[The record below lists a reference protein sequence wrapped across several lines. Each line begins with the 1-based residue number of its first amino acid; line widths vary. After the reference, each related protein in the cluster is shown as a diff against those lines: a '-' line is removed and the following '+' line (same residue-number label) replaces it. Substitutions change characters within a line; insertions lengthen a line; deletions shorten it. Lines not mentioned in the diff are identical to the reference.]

1 MPDHSRVANRS
12 QKIPR
17 PKKNADKKAGYAA
30 SNQYDPKRLPYE
42 VVTGIETD
50 VNTIALPQIREHKS
64 RAPKFLFRFGD
75 ARPVLISI
83 LVGFAYYVG
92 AKMGFALKF
101 PPHPVSVMWLPNS
114 ILLAAFLLM
123 PVRKWW
129 LLIATAFPAHIAVE
143 LGSGVP
149 WAMVLCWFISNCFE
163 AVFGAAAV
171 RAFSKDP
178 VRFDS
183 FRNISIFFFWGA
195 LIAPLLSSF
204 LDSGFVMLNRW
215 GNQGYWEVWRVRLFS
230 NICTSIILVPAIVA
244 WCTGGPISLRNISVA
259 RFFETLLLGIGFL
272 ITSVTVFSWLEAG
285 AEIPALLYA
294 PLPFLLWATLRCSL
308 RGTTTAIFIVAVLAI
323 WGATHGRGPF
333 PTRSPEFNA
342 FSVQAFLV
350 GTGITLNLFAT
361 SLLERKAMVAAL
373 KSNEAR
379 YREVVESQTELV
391 CRHLPDTTLTFV
403 NHAYCQMFRRSREEL
418 IGRKF
423 LELMPQSAHEG
434 VLLEIAS
441 LVTNGQSIT
450 TEHEILLADGGVGWL
465 HWVAHAIK
473 DSNGHVREIQA
484 IGRDIGERKK
494 MEMALRDSEERNR
507 AILDAFPDLMFLM
520 SESGVYLDYYANDE
534 KQLLVP
540 PPLLLNRNVQE
551 ILPPKLAQE
560 IISCLQAVARTDEMK
575 VLEYELVIGGQPRSY
590 EARLVRCGAGKI
602 LSLIRDITERKQA
615 QEALR
620 ESEERYR
627 EVVES
632 QTELVL
638 RFSPDAIITFVNKAG
653 CDFYGKKREELI
665 GRKLFELVPSELHAK
680 IASDIAGIISDK
692 QPVICEIPLPRADGT
707 SGWYHWT
714 KYGITDADGRVT
726 EIQAIGNDVTDRK
739 RAEEAGEKLVH
750 ASRLAVVGELTAMI
764 AHEVNQP
771 LTAILNNAEA
781 AETLFALGSVPFGE
795 IRSIIADIHSD
806 GLRATK
812 AIGRV
817 RDLVQKRK
825 MQVHTLDIN
834 ALIKEVVKIV
844 GPDAT
849 RRHVQIRTQFSPALP
864 VMLGDPVRLQQVL
877 LNLIL
882 NGMDAMNDVE
892 NQSRILT
899 LQTEKGTNG
908 HVVVTV
914 KDSGHGLSV
923 DALPRIFE
931 SFYSTKADGMGLG
944 LSVARSIVEEHRGR
958 IWAERNS
965 DGGAAIHFAL
975 PSGDWRKGYST

>member
-1 MPDHSRVANRS
+1 
-12 QKIPR
+12 
-17 PKKNADKKAGYAA
+17 
-30 SNQYDPKRLPYE
+30 
-42 VVTGIETD
+42 VTGIETD
-50 VNTIALPQIREHKS
+50 VNTIADTELREHKS
-64 RAPKFLFRFGD
+64 RAPEFLFHFGD
-75 ARPVLISI
+75 ARPVLISL
-83 LVGFAYYVG
+83 LVGIAYYIG
-92 AKMGFALKF
+92 AKVGFALKF

-129 LLIATAFPAHIAVE
+129 LLIVTALPAHIAVE

-149 WAMVLCWFISNCFE
+149 WTMVLCWFISNCFE
-163 AVFGAAAV
+163 AVFGAAAIRV
-171 RAFSKDP
+171 FCKEP
-178 VRFDS
+178 VRFDT
-183 FRNISIFFFWGA
+183 FRNSSIFFLWGA

-204 LDSGFVMLNRW
+204 LDSGFVMLNQW

-244 WCTGGPISLRNISVA
+244 WCTGGPISLRNVSVA

-272 ITSVTVFSWLEAG
+272 ITSVAVFSWLEAG
-285 AEIPALLYA
+285 AAIPALLYA

-391 CRHLPDTTLTFV
+391 CRCLPDTTITFV
-403 NHAYCQMFRRSREEL
+403 NQAYCQMFGRTREEL
-418 IGRKF
+418 IGRRF
-423 LELMPQSAHEG
+423 LEFLPPSAHEG
-434 VLLEIAS
+434 VLLQIAS
-441 LVTNGQSIT
+441 LVTNRRSFSA
-450 TEHEILLADGGVGWL
+450 EHEVYLPDGRIGWQ
-465 HWVAHAIK
+465 HWTAHPIK
-473 DSNGHVREIQA
+473 DSDGYVREIQA
-484 IGRDIGERKK
+484 IGRDIGERKS
-494 MEMALRDSEERNR
+494 MEHALRESEERNR
-507 AILDAFPDLMFLM
+507 AILDAFPDLMFVM
-520 SESGVYLDYYANDE
+520 SESGVYLDYHAADE
-534 KQLLVP
+534 SQLLVSP
-540 PPLLLNRNVQE
+540 QTFLNRNVQD
-551 ILPPKLAQE
+551 ILPQKIARE
-560 IISCLQAVARTDEMK
+560 VISCLQTVAKTGEMK
-575 VLEYELVIGGQPRSY
+575 VLEYELQIGGQTHCY
-590 EARLVRCGAGKI
+590 EARLVQCGADKI
-602 LSLIRDITERKQA
+602 LSLVRDITERKRS

-632 QTELVL
+632 QTDLVL
-638 RFSPDAIITFVNKAG
+638 RFLPDGTITFVNRAG
-653 CDFYGKKREELI
+653 CSFYGKKREELI

-680 IASDIAGIISDK
+680 IASDIAGILADK
-692 QPVICEIPLPRADGT
+692 QPVICEIPLPRGDGT

-714 KYGITDADGRVT
+714 KYGITDADGSVS
-726 EIQAIGNDVTDRK
+726 EIQAIGTDVTDHK

-750 ASRLAVVGELTAMI
+750 ASRLALVGELTAMI

-771 LTAILNNAEA
+771 LNAILNNSEV
-781 AETLFALGSVPFGE
+781 AETLFALGNIPLNE
-795 IRSIIADIHSD
+795 IRSIIADIHND
-806 GLRATK
+806 GLRACK

-825 MQVHTLDIN
+825 MEVHTLDIN
-834 ALIKEVVKIV
+834 ALIREVVKIV
-844 GPDAT
+844 SPDAT
-849 RRHVQIRTQFSPALP
+849 RRHVQIRMEFSSALP

-882 NGMDAMNDVE
+882 NGMDAMNDVDS
-892 NQSRILT
+892 QSRILT
-899 LQTEKGTNG
+899 LQTASGDNG
-908 HVVVTV
+908 HVIVTV
-914 KDSGHGLSV
+914 KDSGHGLSA

-931 SFYSTKADGMGLG
+931 SFYSTKAEGMGLG

-958 IWAERNS
+958 IWAESNS
-965 DGGAAIHFAL
+965 DGGATIRFAL
-975 PSGDWRKGYST
+975 PSGDWRQGYST